1 MKLQALLEAIR
12 PVQIEGNVECDLTG
26 LAYDS
31 RRVTPGMLFVA
42 LPGLKQDGHEFVAAA
57 VERGAV
63 AVVCE
68 RDVPV
73 PARLAKIS
81 VTDAR
86 AAMALMAARFYG
98 QPSDHL
104 RIVGVTGTNGKTTV
118 SFLVKHLLGTRT
130 GLLGTVRYEVG
141 DRQIPAQRTTPEA
154 LELQQL
160 LSQMIRAGCTGCALE
175 VSSHALEQHRV
186 LGIAFDVGVFTNLT
200 QDHLDYHGTMEEYFA
215 AKQKLFGMLQSDRK
229 SGRAVVNVDDPY
241 GARLAKTFPGDR
253 LLTYGLGADAA
264 LRATDL
270 KLAHGE
276 TQLTVE
282 HEGLRLPCRLPFI
295 GRHNVYNAL
304 AALGAGLSL
313 QMNIKQLVATL
324 ETAPPVPGRLE
335 PLRLGQPFE
344 VFVDY
349 AHTDDALGQV
359 LTTLREITA
368 GRLLLTFGCGGSR
381 DAGKRSK
388 MGAVAAQLADLT
400 IITTD
405 NPRSESPASIA
416 AQVEQGYLGQRPDGC
431 IIELDRTRAIDEL
444 IRAARPG
451 DTVLIAGKGH
461 ETYQEF
467 QNTVVPFDDR
477 LYARDTLE
485 ALGHGR

>member
-1 MKLQALLEAIR
+1 MKLKALLEAIR
-12 PVQIEGNVECDLTG
+12 PAQIEGNLDRDIAG

-31 RRVTPGMLFVA
+31 RRVTPGMIFVA
-42 LPGLKQDGHEFVAAA
+42 LPGLKQDGHEFISAAL
-57 VERGAV
+57 ERGAV
-63 AVVCE
+63 AIVCE
-68 RDVPV
+68 RDLPV
-73 PARLAKIS
+73 PARVAKIR

-86 AAMALMAARFYG
+86 AAMALLAARFYG

-118 SFLVKHLLGTRT
+118 SFLVKHLLGERT

-160 LSQMIRAGCTGCALE
+160 LSQMVRAGCSGCAME

-186 LGIAFDVGVFTNLT
+186 LGIVFDVGVFTNLT
-200 QDHLDYHGTMEEYFA
+200 QDHLDYHGTMESYFA
-215 AKQKLFGMLQSDRK
+215 AKQKLFGMLRADGK
-229 SGRAVVNVDDPY
+229 SGLAVVNVDDAY

-253 LLTYGLGADAA
+253 LLTYGLGANAM

-276 TQLTVE
+276 TRVTVE
-282 HEGLRLPCRLPFI
+282 YEDQRLACRLPFI

-304 AALGAGLSL
+304 AALGSGLAL
-313 QMNIKQLVATL
+313 QLGLKRLVAAL

-335 PLRLGQPFE
+335 PIRLGQPFE

-349 AHTDDALGQV
+349 AHTDDALKQV
-359 LTTLREITA
+359 LTTLREITP
-368 GRLLLTFGCGGSR
+368 GRLLLLFGCGGNR

-388 MGAVAAQLADLT
+388 MGEVAAALADFT

-405 NPRSESPASIA
+405 NPRAESPAAIA
-416 AQVEQGYLGQRPDGC
+416 AQVEQGYLAKRADGC
-431 IIELDRTRAIDEL
+431 RIEIDRARAIDEL
-444 IRAARPG
+444 IRMAQPG
-451 DTVLIAGKGH
+451 DIVLLAGKGH

-467 QNTVVPFDDR
+467 ENTVVPFDDH
-477 LYARDTLE
+477 LCARDTLE
-485 ALGHGR
+485 ALGYVK